1 MSVKRIFLIVTINDV
16 GFIKTDPG
24 VIPQGEK
31 IPFDQYIFP
40 SLLEGEVIEFISR
53 SETGWL
59 YVKRCKDDFDKCSNA
74 QYGYVDWRYV
84 TTYCIEFDLEEIT
97 VTGTATVKLNSSE
110 IDIIVYEIEKLIY
123 NKFQLKSILEILFE
137 FPPSTPPLLPPVKVV
152 TVIEI
157 ENILRILTTVANN
170 NTTENFAEIMLRL
183 HDKGKFYKIVG
194 AISYSLSG
202 KYPDVFFRICCL
214 LYFTDL
220 NQLIRDYVPDIVWEE
235 RKKIFR
241 WPTLSD
247 PNPID
252 KESLKKAF
260 KNIVDIT
267 PEQVEYRTFL
277 YLSIKQHQ
285 IDYLLKKGGIKSL
298 NTMIADLDNFL
309 DAGIQLLFK
318 EEVTNPLLEIVWGY
332 NVKDIWGLIKSED
345 VIIDFEIN
353 DKNVKTDEKL
363 FIKDFYQD
371 GKIEGSN
378 FKSEMYDENNVIS
391 QPDNI
396 EVLAAPKD
404 PCFTENTQLAENET
418 GSKEKIKNAVTAA
431 AARVHDFLFSR
442 SPYLLSKYPFLVADI
457 NTTIAQYKPYYY
469 KKLSISTF
477 DSKKLEKI
485 TAKEFKG
492 KYTNIANQL
501 TWSDLVYIWFYNL
514 GNQSLGTQGNLLEFG
529 ESALTTK
536 DIMNHGA
543 LKNLYQFTYDRASK
557 ANKHDSF
564 SAIAHY
570 DAGIFFQAVKA
581 NDIVLNFLGSF
592 TIIVK
597 EISVTKAKFEVLND
611 LSLESFSRFRK
622 GNQGILESQERD
634 ANPKNVVKIGGT
646 IRCKWTWEKSL

>member
-123 NKFQLKSILEILFE
+123 NEFQLKSILEILFE

-157 ENILRILTTVANN
+157 ESILKILTTLANN
-170 NTTENFAEIMLRL
+170 NTAENFAEIMLRL

-194 AISYSLSG
+194 AISYSLSS
-202 KYPDVFFRICCL
+202 KYPDAFFRICCL

-220 NQLIRDYVPDIVWEE
+220 NQLIRDYAPDIVWEE

-260 KNIVDIT
+260 KDIVDIS
-267 PEQVEYRTFL
+267 PAQVEYRTFL

-285 IDYLLKKGGIKSL
+285 IDYLLKKGGVNAL
-298 NTMIADLDNFL
+298 VTMIADLDNFL

-318 EEVTNPLLEIVWGY
+318 EEITNPLLEIVWGY
-332 NVKDIWGLIKSED
+332 NIKDIWGLVKSDD
-345 VIIDFEIN
+345 VIVDLQIDDNNI
-353 DKNVKTDEKL
+353 KAAKKL
-363 FIKDFYQD
+363 FIKEFYKD
-371 GKIEGSN
+371 EKIESAN
-378 FKSEMYDENNVIS
+378 FKPDLYNENITIPQLDNTKILADPRNPCDTENNESI
-391 QPDNI
+391 
-396 EVLAAPKD
+396 
-404 PCFTENTQLAENET
+404 ENEK

-431 AARVHDFLFSR
+431 AARVHDFIFSR
-442 SPYLLSKYPFLVADI
+442 TPYLLSKHPQLVSDI
-457 NTTIAQYKPYYY
+457 NNTIVQYKPYYY
-469 KKLSISTF
+469 NKLSIGAF
-477 DSKKLEKI
+477 NRKKLEKI
-485 TAKEFKG
+485 TSKEFKG
-492 KYTNIANQL
+492 KYAKIANQL
-501 TWSDLVYIWFYNL
+501 SWSDLVYIWFYNL
-514 GNQSLGTQGNLLEFG
+514 GNESLGTEGNLLEFN

-536 DIMNHGA
+536 EIMNHDS
-543 LKNLYQFTYDRASK
+543 LKNLYQFTYDRALK
-557 ANKHDSF
+557 ANKFDNF
-564 SAIAHY
+564 SAFAHY

-597 EISVTKAKFEVLND
+597 DISASKAKFEVINN

-622 GNQGILESQERD
+622 GNQEILESQERN
-634 ANPKNVVKIGGT
+634 ANPKDVIKIGGT
-646 IRCKWTWEKSL
+646 LRCKWSWEKSL